1 MHPIHSAVRCARCGY
16 KPATFRHNQTI
27 TLWPK
32 QAAGNFCNSWLNGKY
47 MKMKQGVNEDDILTG
62 WWDAWDAWHTWRKLV
77 GWGHPWV
84 KWLHAAH
91 ANNAINWALQRWQH
105 RWIATYHALKDTTN
119 FKHAS
124 ITCNMI
130 YTVRHALSTTK
141 KKAPLVQQDDT
152 TISILQKWTKIK
164 IKL

>member
-47 MKMKQGVNEDDILTG
+47 MKMKQGANEDDILTG

-141 KKAPLVQQDDT
+141 KKSTFSTARRYYN
-152 TISILQKWTKIK
+152 
-164 IKL
+164 